1 MLHYTCLIDIN
12 VNELLFKNSFSFI
25 QTLSAWCPFS
35 FRVFFSSAIVL
46 HVYRGYIYTC
56 NLINEY
62 IYQYTYSK
70 LMQNAN
76 IDYIY
81 IYTVYMYNASIKS
94 IKNKWILIQ
103 F

>member
-1 MLHYTCLIDIN
+1 MLHYTCLNDIN
-12 VNELLFKNSFSFI
+12 VYELLFKNSFSFI
-25 QTLSAWCPFS
+25 QTWVHGVPF
-35 FRVFFSSAIVL
+35 RLEFFLSSAIVL

>member
-1 MLHYTCLIDIN
+1 MNFCLKIHFQTW
-12 VNELLFKNSFSFI
+12 VHGVPFHLEFFFSF
-25 QTLSAWCPFS
+25 
-35 FRVFFSSAIVL
+35 AIVL

-62 IYQYTYSK
+62 IYQYTYSE

-81 IYTVYMYNASIKS
+81 INLYSVHV
-94 IKNKWILIQ
+94 
-103 F
+103 